1 MGRLS
6 KIDFSKLFVFGD
18 GFVEN
23 KAQDLQNPFW
33 KDLLQG
39 WKKFMRSFKIDSLTE
54 MLYSPIWFN
63 SNLHRG
69 GNLFIRNWHERGVRS
84 IIDFYNHNG
93 ELYTFDEF
101 KVTYNVQGTFLDY
114 QSIARKIPNEW
125 KVMINNH
132 KNEYINIRYN
142 VPCNTYV
149 STLLKGKK
157 GCRKIYKILNRD
169 ENNSQDKWFPEL
181 GRIPIEEW
189 RKYNK
194 ILHEL
199 KGVKLKDF
207 QFKLNNKILASK
219 SFLFRINKIDNN
231 LCSYCGNNP
240 ETLMHLFIDCQ
251 KVNEFWH
258 SLRICKDKDMQI

>member
-1 MGRLS
+1 M
-6 KIDFSKLFVFGD
+6 FGD
-18 GFVEN
+18 AFAEQ

-39 WKKFMRSFKIDSLTE
+39 WKSFIRSSKIENLTK

-63 SNLHRG
+63 SNLNRG
-69 GNLFIRNWHERGVRS
+69 GNLFIKNWFERGIRS
-84 IIDFYNHNG
+84 IIDFYNLNG

-101 KVTYNVQGTFLDY
+101 RELYNVQGTFLDY
-114 QSIARKIPNEW
+114 QSVIRKIPNEW
-125 KVMINNH
+125 KVTIDNH

-142 VPCNTYV
+142 VTCNTYV
-149 STLLKGKK
+149 STLLKDKK
-157 GCRKIYKILNRD
+157 GCRKLYEILIRYEDNFQ
-169 ENNSQDKWFPEL
+169 NKCHQEL

-194 ILHEL
+194 ILSEL
-199 KGVKLKDF
+199 KEVKLKDF

-219 SFLFRINKIDNN
+219 SFLFRINRIDNN

-240 ETLMHLFIDCQ
+240 ETLMHLFVDCQ
-251 KVNEFWH
+251 NK
-258 SLRICKDKDMQI
+258 K